1 MRVSYPAMGVWEKFR
16 QTAADLYA
24 SASERTVQGVNLGV
38 LKMDLVTLR
47 REFSRE
53 LAALGERTYA
63 LLRRDEGER
72 IPADTRILHHMGRLH
87 DLEERLSQKE
97 AEVRA
102 AMGPAPDAKE

>member
-1 MRVSYPAMGVWEKFR
+1 MGVWEKFR
-16 QTAADLYA
+16 QSAADLYA
-24 SASERTVQGVNLGV
+24 AASEKTVQGVNLGV

-63 LLRRDEGER
+63 LLRREQGDR
-72 IPADTRILHHMGRLH
+72 VSTDTRILHHLGRLR
-87 DLEERLSQKE
+87 DLEERLERKE

-102 AMGPAPDAKE
+102 ALSGPDAKE